1 MGTLTPI
8 IFQAKDKTIVIVFP
22 THRTAPDLRK
32 NLEARSWAHP
42 HTWSPQSK
50 YYYAFRTFVV
60 HFQDGPLLKGELQRA
75 RSIVPR
81 EVDFSG
87 GTAA

>member
-1 MGTLTPI
+1 MGTLTPA
-8 IFQAKDKTIVIVFP
+8 IFQAKDKVIVVIFP

-32 NLEARSWAHP
+32 TLEARSWAHP

-50 YYYAFRTFVV
+50 YFSAFRTFVV
-60 HFQDGPLLKGELQRA
+60 HFQDGPQLRGELLRA

-81 EVDFSG
+81 DVDFSG
-87 GTAA
+87 GKAA